1 MTEKELRAVFSENIR
16 KHRTGLRWSQA
27 FLAKKAGVTTNFV
40 NDIEAK
46 RKWASPATM
55 VRLANAFDIEVYEL
69 LRPSALFPDNLED
82 ILKNYT
88 GEILAAIEQTCAA
101 YLEKSNALPSKP
113 SP

>member
-1 MTEKELRAVFSENIR
+1 MTEKELRAVFSENVR

-55 VRLANAFDIEVYEL
+55 VRLASAFGIEAYEL
-69 LRPSALFPDNLED
+69 IRPPALFPDNLD
-82 ILKNYT
+82 GILKNYT
-88 GEILAAIEQTCAA
+88 GEILAAIEQIGTA
-101 YLEKSNALPSKP
+101 YLEKSNGIH
-113 SP
+113 

>member
-55 VRLANAFDIEVYEL
+55 VRLANVFGIEVYEL
-69 LRPSALFPDNLED
+69 LRPPGSFPDNFGSIINGYTEIVHGAVD
-82 ILKNYT
+82 EARLKFIRNEET
-88 GEILAAIEQTCAA
+88 DR
-101 YLEKSNALPSKP
+101 KR
-113 SP
+113 